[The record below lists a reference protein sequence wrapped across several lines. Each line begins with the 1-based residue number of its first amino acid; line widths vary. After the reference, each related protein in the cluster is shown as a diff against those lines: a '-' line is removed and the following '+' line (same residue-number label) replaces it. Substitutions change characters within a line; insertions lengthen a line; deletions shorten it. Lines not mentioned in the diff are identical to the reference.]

1 MADVCTEPFGENN
14 FIAGII
20 IGTICASIVC
30 CVPHIV
36 SCCIC
41 KCLCKSKT
49 KRKALN
55 TTTVPNQ
62 ITTVDNVETNTSAG
76 VINEYSETVH
86 QESTQVQVMA
96 DATNDHTYR
105 NVAPSV
111 ALMHRKT
118 NSTGIITMHVIC
130 IIMMVQLYR

>member
-1 MADVCTEPFGENN
+1 MHRSVADVCTEPFGENN

-20 IGTICASIVC
+20 IGM
-30 CVPHIV
+30 
-36 SCCIC
+36 
-41 KCLCKSKT
+41 
-49 KRKALN
+49 N

-96 DATNDHTYR
+96 DATN
-105 NVAPSV
+105 
-111 ALMHRKT
+111 L
-118 NSTGIITMHVIC
+118 III
-130 IIMMVQLYR
+130 QAQRS